1 MEEKWTKI
9 IKSQNG
15 WFDIDLEE
23 LFRYKDL
30 ILLFVRRNYVTRYKQ
45 TVLGPLWLVI
55 SPLFTV
61 LIYSVV
67 FGEMAGLA
75 PESIPTILF
84 YLSGNIVWSY
94 FSTCVVQ
101 TSTTFTGNAA
111 ILGKVYFPRLVMPIS
126 TVLTALIDFII
137 QYVLFIIILVSYWVR
152 GMEVNISVYA
162 LLTPFLLIEIGL
174 LGLGLGII
182 VSALTTKYRDLV
194 ILVNFGMQLWM
205 YATPIVYDIDV
216 IPEVYRNIFIYL
228 NPVTAIVLA
237 FREFYFGKNYVS
249 GIAIG
254 ISWIITLGVLFVGVV
269 FFSKVEKTFM
279 DTV

>member
-1 MEEKWTKI
+1 MEERWTKI

-15 WFDIDLEE
+15 WFNIDLEE

-75 PESIPTILF
+75 PESVPTILF

-137 QYVLFIIILVSYWVR
+137 QYVLFVIILVSYWAR
-152 GMEVNISVYA
+152 GMEVEISAYA
-162 LLTPFLLIEIGL
+162 LLTPLLLIEIGL

-228 NPVTAIVLA
+228 NPVTAIVLS
-237 FREFYFGKNYVS
+237 FRDFHFGRNYVS
-249 GIAIG
+249 GTAIG
-254 ISWIITLGVLFVGVV
+254 ISWIITIGVLFMGIV
-269 FFSKVEKTFM
+269 FFSRVEKTFM